1 MLLILYSPIV
11 YRILDIVLVQIRE
24 HNYKLNQMLNRVN
37 VMRIPMRNADRLF
50 NELRKTIYYVINKLG
65 IMFDWVGSCYSFN
78 SQSTVRED
86 CFSMSEVAK

>member
-37 VMRIPMRNADRLF
+37 VMMIPMRNADRLF
-50 NELRKTIYYVINKLG
+50 NELRKTICYVINKLG

>member
-1 MLLILYSPIV
+1 MLLIFYSPIV

-24 HNYKLNQMLNRVN
+24 HIYKLNQMLNRVN

-78 SQSTVRED
+78 SQSIVRED

>member
-1 MLLILYSPIV
+1 MLLLLYSPIV

-86 CFSMSEVAK
+86 CFSISEVAK

>member
-11 YRILDIVLVQIRE
+11 YRILYIVLVQIRE

-65 IMFDWVGSCYSFN
+65 IIFDWVGSCYSFN

>member
-50 NELRKTIYYVINKLG
+50 NELRKTICYVINKLG
-65 IMFDWVGSCYSFN
+65 IMIDWVGSCYSFN

>member
-37 VMRIPMRNADRLF
+37 VIRIPMRNADRLF

>member
-24 HNYKLNQMLNRVN
+24 HNYKLNQMLIRVN
-37 VMRIPMRNADRLF
+37 VMRIHMRNADRLF

-86 CFSMSEVAK
+86 CFSMSEVAT

>member
-65 IMFDWVGSCYSFN
+65 IMFDWVVSCYSFN

>member
-24 HNYKLNQMLNRVN
+24 HNYKLNQMLKRVN

-50 NELRKTIYYVINKLG
+50 NELRKTIYYQRAYN
-65 IMFDWVGSCYSFN
+65 
-78 SQSTVRED
+78 
-86 CFSMSEVAK
+86 

>member
-50 NELRKTIYYVINKLG
+50 NELRKTIYCVINKLG

-86 CFSMSEVAK
+86 CFSISEVAK

>member
-86 CFSMSEVAK
+86 CFSISEVAK

>member
-37 VMRIPMRNADRLF
+37 VMRINMRNADRLF

>member
-65 IMFDWVGSCYSFN
+65 IMFDWVCSCYSFN

>member
-78 SQSTVRED
+78 SQSTVCED
-86 CFSMSEVAK
+86 CFSISEVAK